1 MMSSYTKKC
10 KTVQLKSQQKLTQIL
25 KSIQLIRKTTGK
37 EEQSNKNRQIEN
49 KW

>member
-1 MMSSYTKKC
+1 MSSYTKKR
-10 KTVQLKSQQKLTQIL
+10 KKVQLKSQKKLTQIL
-25 KSIQLIRKTTGK
+25 KNIQLIQKNAGK